1 MLLDFLKTIQDLSP
15 SQAIR
20 KSLWL
25 FPALECLH
33 LYSMVFLVTVIASF
47 DMRLMGLKI
56 VDQAPPLPEFSR
68 LAFRLSSVCFGI
80 NFLTGLLLFSSHST
94 DYYVNSAFL
103 AKMGLIVVAVTYH
116 LFLFSRASKWG
127 SEPTGLLRR
136 KVEAV
141 ASLLVWM
148 GVLAASRW
156 IAFV

>member
-1 MLLDFLKTIQDLSP
+1 MLLDLLKTIQDLSL
-15 SQAIR
+15 SQTIR
-20 KSLWL
+20 KSLWV
-25 FPALECLH
+25 FPTLECIH

-56 VDQAPPLPEFSR
+56 VDEAPPLPKFSR
-68 LAFRLSSVCFGI
+68 LAFLLSSVCFGV

-103 AKMGLIVVAVTYH
+103 AKMGLIVVAVAYH
-116 LFLFSRASKWG
+116 LFLFSRASKSV
-127 SEPTGLLRR
+127 SEPVGLLRR
-136 KVEAV
+136 KVAAV
-141 ASLLVWM
+141 TSLLLWM